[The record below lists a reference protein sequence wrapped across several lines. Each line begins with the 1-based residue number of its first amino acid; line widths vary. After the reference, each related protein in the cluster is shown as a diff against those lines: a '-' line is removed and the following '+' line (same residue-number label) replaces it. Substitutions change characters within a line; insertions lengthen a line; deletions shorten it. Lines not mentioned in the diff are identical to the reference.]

1 MTADIS
7 SFCLMVVYERMDIS
21 KIFGALCSKSFGT
34 ALGTKGG
41 TRTIK
46 FTPNEGYAFDVPP
59 F

>member
-1 MTADIS
+1 
-7 SFCLMVVYERMDIS
+7 MVVYERMDIS

-34 ALGTKGG
+34 ALGT
-41 TRTIK
+41 RTIK